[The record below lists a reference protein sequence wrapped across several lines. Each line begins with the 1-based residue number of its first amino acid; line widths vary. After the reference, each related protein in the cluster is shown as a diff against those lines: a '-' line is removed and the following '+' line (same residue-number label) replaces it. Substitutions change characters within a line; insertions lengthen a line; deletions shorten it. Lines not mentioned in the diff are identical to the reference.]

1 MKTFYFTL
9 DEEGMP
15 VLLLHGRAVVTYIDG
30 KRVEKPAMS
39 IEAKSWHDA
48 VAAILAGRQV
58 GKTWSNMG
66 VREVK

>member
-9 DEEGMP
+9 DEEGIP
-15 VLLLHGRAVVTYIDG
+15 VLLLHGHAAVTYIDG

-39 IEAKSWHDA
+39 IEAESWHDA

-58 GKTWSNMG
+58 GKTWPDMG
-66 VREVK
+66 VKEAK